1 MKAFLKKFIA
11 VLGFVLFFA
20 LFPPETDA
28 VIAFAKDVSQAE
40 PEDADSQAEKQ
51 AQIKLNVKTKALVKD
66 IEYVLKVYNLSE
78 TQKASFKSS
87 DPEIATVDENGT
99 VLGISNGS
107 AVITVTVKEG
117 IKTVTTL
124 TCDVTVGPPA
134 ISVKWTK
141 SEILLVA
148 GQRTTLKTIILPYN
162 TTESAKFYS
171 ADPEIAAVSSTGKI
185 SAKAI
190 GATYVF
196 TNIDNGKYD
205 FCKVTVVDE
214 ETYQNMLNEAASAG
228 SDPDTSSDPDEAK
241 ETDGVKE
248 TDETK
253 EADALNSPDDS
264 DNSVIPDA
272 E

>member
-1 MKAFLKKFIA
+1 MKAFIKKFTAI
-11 VLGFVLFFA
+11 LGFVLFFA
-20 LFPPETDA
+20 LFSPGKDA
-28 VIAFAKDVSQAE
+28 VIAFARDVSQTEA
-40 PEDADSQAEKQ
+40 EDADSQAENQ

-66 IEYVLKVYNLSE
+66 VEYVLKVYNLSE
-78 TQKASFKSS
+78 AQKATFKSS

-99 VLGISNGS
+99 VVGISNGS
-107 AVITVTVKEG
+107 AAITVTVKEG
-117 IKTVTTL
+117 AKTVAAL

-141 SEILLVA
+141 SEILLVV
-148 GQRTTLKTIILPYN
+148 GRRTTLKTIILPYN

-190 GATYVF
+190 GVTYVF

-214 ETYQNMLNEAASAG
+214 ETYQNMLDEAASANNEQG
-228 SDPDTSSDPDEAK
+228 TETESNEVNEA
-241 ETDGVKE
+241 G
-248 TDETK
+248 
-253 EADALNSPDDS
+253 SPDDS
-264 DNSVIPDA
+264 IVPDA

>member
-1 MKAFLKKFIA
+1 MKNLTKKFIV

-20 LFPPETDA
+20 LFSPGTDAVTAYAKDASADVEETDA
-28 VIAFAKDVSQAE
+28 QT
-40 PEDADSQAEKQ
+40 EKQ

-66 IEYVLKVYNLSE
+66 VEYALKVYNLSE

-87 DPEIATVDENGT
+87 DPEIATVDENGV

-107 AVITVTVKEG
+107 AVITVTVKDG
-117 IKTVTTL
+117 AKTVTTL

-141 SEILLVA
+141 SEIVLVM
-148 GQRTTLKTIILPYN
+148 GKRTTLKTIILPYN

-171 ADPEIAAVSSTGKI
+171 ADPEIATVSSTGKI

-190 GATYVF
+190 GVTYVF
-196 TNIDNGKYD
+196 TNINNGKYD

-214 ETYQNMLNEAASAG
+214 ETYQKMLDEAAAANSEQ
-228 SDPDTSSDPDEAK
+228 ST
-241 ETDGVKE
+241 
-248 TDETK
+248 
-253 EADALNSPDDS
+253 EADESAS
-264 DNSVIPDA
+264 
-272 E
+272 ETE